1 MTHNEIEKLCREI
14 LYEELNDSSTSEKK
28 LFIEWNK
35 MLSGWSDLCLKYKM
49 EKKSITDIFRVKI
62 KLHKQQIVC

>member
-14 LYEELNDSSTSEKK
+14 LYEELDIKDP

-35 MLSGWSDLCLKYKM
+35 MLSGWADLCFKYKM
-49 EKKSITDIFRVKI
+49 KKKSITDIFRVKI
-62 KLHKQQIVC
+62 KLHKTATLKV